1 MVIMDLILLLS
12 LVLCAREGSVE
23 GRWLTI
29 GFMEVLGVG
38 SAHGHTT
45 CVVVDVEKFLKF

>member
-12 LVLCAREGSVE
+12 LVVCAGEGSVK

-29 GFMEVLGVG
+29 GIMKALGVG
-38 SAHGHTT
+38 GAHGRT
-45 CVVVDVEKFLKF
+45 